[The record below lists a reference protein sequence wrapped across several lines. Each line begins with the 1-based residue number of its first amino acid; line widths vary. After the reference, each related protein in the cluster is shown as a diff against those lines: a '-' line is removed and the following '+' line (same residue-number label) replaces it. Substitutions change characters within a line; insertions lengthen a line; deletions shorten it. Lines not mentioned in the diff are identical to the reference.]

1 MNLAIHA
8 ASTFTSPLILGIAA
22 KDVYE
27 NVAKQ
32 PEFSHKDFSVVYQ
45 VLKAASD
52 AQFAKNVQEDAVH
65 TNSQPQVWWRES
77 ERVK

>member
-8 ASTFTSPLILGIAA
+8 ASTFTSPLILGLAA

-32 PEFSHKDFSVVYQ
+32 TELAHKDFSVVYE
-45 VLKAASD
+45 VLRVAAD
-52 AQFAKNVQEDAVH
+52 AQFAKNVEADAVH
-65 TNSQPQVWWRES
+65 TNSKPQV
-77 ERVK
+77 